1 MKKILALMLL
11 TLGALALA
19 TPTAVA
25 QAAAAPPAAAP
36 AAAAP
41 AATAPATQK
50 KEIKDQAEYNAYVA
64 AIQQT
69 DVNAKISGLE
79 AFSQQYPN
87 SVVREDGMEALLAA
101 YQQTN
106 NAAKV
111 EDVAQR
117 LLVINPNNIK
127 ALAILSY
134 LKKASGDFANARK
147 FAEQGSTALANYAK
161 PDGVAQADY
170 DKQKVSFTELFNNVI
185 GYSAWQ
191 TKDFASAQKFLKLS
205 VAGNPTSLE
214 DVYALAVSS
223 LPPSTPDDMP
233 AGLFWIARAAAL
245 STDPK
250 GKEQISKFGHSKY
263 VKYHGTEDGWAQLL
277 AQAANTPALPAGFDV
292 TKYVPPTPEQQAADI
307 VQKKQPKDMDF
318 AEWELV
324 LSEGKQED
332 KDKVWNAIKGQPL
345 QMVGNVISVTPT
357 KIQLAASV
365 DDIEA
370 KKLDIELTMAG
381 PIPAKMMPKE
391 ATDLQFGGVP
401 DSYTPKPFVMQM
413 INGTLLTKA
422 APTPAH
428 KAPVHHKAT
437 H

>member
-19 TPTAVA
+19 APSALA
-25 QAAAAPPAAAP
+25 QAQP
-36 AAAAP
+36 
-41 AATAPATQK
+41 TQK

-69 DVNAKISGLE
+69 DVSAKISGLE
-79 AFSQQYPN
+79 AFAQQYPN

-117 LLVINPNNIK
+117 LLVVNPNNIK

-134 LKKASGDFANARK
+134 LKKAGGDFVNART
-147 FAEQGSTALANYAK
+147 FAERGSAALAAYAK
-161 PDGVAQADY
+161 PPDVKQEDY

-191 TKDFASAQKFLKLS
+191 TKDFATAQQHLKLS

-223 LPPSTPDDMP
+223 LPPSTPEDMP
-233 AGLFWIARAAAL
+233 NGLFWIARAAAL

-250 GKEQISKFGHSKY
+250 GKDQITKFGHSKY
-263 VKYHGTEDGWAQLL
+263 VKYHGADDGWAQLL
-277 AQAANTPALPAGFDV
+277 AQAANAPAPPPDLAATI

-345 QMVGNVISVTPT
+345 QMVGNVISATPT
-357 KIQLAASV
+357 KVQLAASV

-370 KKLDIELTMAG
+370 KRVDIELTMTG
-381 PIPAKMMPKE
+381 PIPAKLMPKE
-391 ATDLQFGGVP
+391 GTDLQFGGVP
-401 DSYTPKPFVMQM
+401 DGYIPKPFVMQL
-413 INGTLLTKA
+413 ITGSLLTA
-422 APTPAH
+422 APAPK
-428 KAPVHHKAT
+428 KAPVHKKAAA

>member
-11 TLGALALA
+11 TMGALALTA
-19 TPTAVA
+19 PTAVA
-25 QAAAAPPAAAP
+25 Q
-36 AAAAP
+36 
-41 AATAPATQK
+41 ATQK

-69 DVNAKISGLE
+69 DVAAKISGLE

-147 FAEQGSTALANYAK
+147 FAEQGSTALTNYAK

-170 DKQKVSFTELFNNVI
+170 DKQKVSFTELFNNVM

-191 TKDFASAQKFLKLS
+191 TKDFANAQKYLKLS

-223 LPPSTPDDMP
+223 LPPSTPEDMP
-233 AGLFWIARAAAL
+233 NGLFWIARAAAL

-250 GKEQISKFGHSKY
+250 GKEQITKFGHSKY
-263 VKYHGTEDGWAQLL
+263 MKYHGAEDGWAQLL
-277 AQAANTPALPAGFDV
+277 AQAANTPAPPDNLATTI

-307 VQKKQPKDMDF
+307 VAKKAPKDMDF

-324 LSEGKQED
+324 LSEGKQAD
-332 KDKVWNAIKGQPL
+332 QDKVWLGTPAGTAAEVKGIKGQPL

-370 KKLDIELTMAG
+370 KRFDIELTMSG
-381 PIPAKMMPKE
+381 PIPAKLMPKE
-391 ATDLQFGGVP
+391 GTELQFGGVP
-401 DSYTPKPFVMQM
+401 DSYTGKPFVMQM

-422 APTPAH
+422 APAPVH
-428 KAPVHHKAT
+428 KAPVHHKAA